1 MTAHACVLHFS
12 VSIQLDDE
20 VGGVLSRASTP
31 EGALAAE
38 AADMCSSD
46 EDHSLF
52 QRSSSLSSVKTLVVR
67 CINVFTNI
75 ANGKYQRGK
84 N

>member
-12 VSIQLDDE
+12 VSVQLDDE
-20 VGGVLSRASTP
+20 VGGILSRASTP
-31 EGALAAE
+31 EGALAAA
-38 AADMCSSD
+38 AADMCFSD
-46 EDHSLF
+46 EDRSLF
-52 QRSSSLSSVKTLVVR
+52 SEAARSLVKSLVAR

>member
-20 VGGVLSRASTP
+20 VGVLPRASAP
-31 EGALAAE
+31 EGALEAA

-46 EDHSLF
+46 EDRSLF
-52 QRSSSLSSVKTLVVR
+52 QRSSSLSWVKALVAR

-84 N
+84 H